1 MDNQNL
7 IHSRYNCTYYI
18 FLFQNTSKN
27 LCLKIY
33 RENNVRVCRMRDEA
47 ILKAATL
54 SDHVHMYATILLK
67 LSLKKA
73 VC

>member
-1 MDNQNL
+1 MDNQSL

-18 FLFQNTSKN
+18 FLFQNTRKN

-33 RENNVRVCRMRDEA
+33 RENNVRVCRMGDKA

-54 SDHVHMYATILLK
+54 PDHVHMYATILLK